1 MPWKNVSTTLGKENY
16 GAKTRQIGE
25 YLKELKRP
33 EVLNVSI
40 QNENAKISLDTNVFF
55 WKPRQLEVVMTTR
68 LEGERLEKFYEQVP
82 DFLRRTE
89 DCDLDLSVARPLGSR
104 GEEQMSFAVGI
115 IPGYAS
121 NKQAI
126 RSQGSKTF
134 VAEAYYPE
142 GYSGRGL
149 DGYYVSRMSE
159 DTFTRYLRLAAEAEK
174 LGFVKEVIRP
184 EPGKCMS
191 LVCINPWEMVEQE
204 FVDFTK
210 SMMQKKETQNL
221 TLISTVTR
229 EGERGTRERL
239 YDFRATVLPKS
250 NNVELAVLGWKYQD
264 DVAKMFGKSLDL
276 FGVELSGDDKVSYK
290 EFYETEHKGRETLK
304 NVGSKI
310 GRGIATPF
318 ILAGRGI
325 IGAKDAVGDKWG
337 EYKDNKQR
345 KIDELKQE
353 IRTYGIQPNEDRIGS
368 CYVAMDQACLLRSI
382 GKKKTEKTQK
392 S

>member
-1 MPWKNVSTTLGKENY
+1 MPWKNVNTTLGKENY
-16 GAKTRQIGE
+16 GAKTRQIEE

-40 QNENAKISLDTNVFF
+40 QNENTKISLDTSGFF
-55 WKPRQLEVVMTTR
+55 WKPRQLKAVMTTR

-82 DFLRRTE
+82 EFLLRAE
-89 DCDLDLSVARPLGSR
+89 DCDLDLSLARPLGSR

-115 IPGYAS
+115 MPGYVS

-126 RSQGSKTF
+126 RSQGSEKF

-149 DGYYVSRMSE
+149 DGYYVSGMSE
-159 DTFTRYLRLAAEAEK
+159 DKFTRYLRLAAEAEK

-191 LVCINPWEMVEQE
+191 LVCINPWEMAEQE

-221 TLISTVTR
+221 TLTSTVTK
-229 EGERGTRERL
+229 EGKRV

-250 NNVELAVLGWKYQD
+250 NNVEVAVVGWKYLD
-264 DVAKMFGKSLDL
+264 NMARMFGESLDL

-318 ILAGRGI
+318 ILAGKGI

-353 IRTYGIQPNEDRIGS
+353 IRTYGIQPNKDRIGS
-368 CYVAMDQACLLRSI
+368 CYVAMDQPCLLRSI
-382 GKKKTEKTQK
+382 EKKKAEKTQK
-392 S
+392 T